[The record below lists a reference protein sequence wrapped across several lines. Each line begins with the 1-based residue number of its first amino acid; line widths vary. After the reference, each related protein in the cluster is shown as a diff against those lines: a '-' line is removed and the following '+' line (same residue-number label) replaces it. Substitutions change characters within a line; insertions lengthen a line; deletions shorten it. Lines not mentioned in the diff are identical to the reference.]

1 MGEFNSIE
9 LIKSI
14 KRKVEHSFCFT
25 ENGGDGERGNEAL
38 WKRITFFHISSLL
51 LLKSPVPGMSTST
64 TPSGIS
70 SDLGRVTSTSL
81 IKGQMCVSAD
91 PPSQSLLWVRM

>member
-1 MGEFNSIE
+1 MGEFNSLE

-14 KRKVEHSFCFT
+14 KRKVEHPLLLYR
-25 ENGGDGERGNEAL
+25 ELGDGERGSEAL

-81 IKGQMCVSAD
+81 IKGQMCISAD